1 VLLVTDALSYST
13 TDIFAAGFQD
23 NEVGDILG
31 TSDNTGAGGANLWW
45 YDDLVTA
52 VGRASHSPFKPL
64 PRGADMIVA
73 MRRSIRVR
81 KHAGRPLE
89 ELGITPDHRHY
100 MSKRDV
106 LENNQDLAERAAKLL
121 SRQPVYALS
130 VKTFER
136 NGTRGITLSASSRT
150 PPGNDTKMISRLDV
164 YRDGRPLK
172 SFEATQGAIQPR
184 SISFGKSH
192 IKKAE
197 VRIEAYDSEGDL
209 VAARRLDG

>member
-1 VLLVTDALSYST
+1 ND
-13 TDIFAAGFQD
+13 
-23 NEVGDILG
+23 VGDILG

-52 VGRASHSPFKPL
+52 IGKAAHSPFKPL

-106 LENNQDLAERAAKLL
+106 LEDNQDLAERAAKLL

-136 NGTRGITLSASSRT
+136 NGTRGITLSANSRT
-150 PPGNDTKMISRLDV
+150 PPGDETKMISRLDV

-172 SFEATQGAIQPR
+172 SFEATQGAIQPK
-184 SISFGKSH
+184 SISFGKSD